1 MRTDKEC
8 KSLISSVAWSL
19 GVSPRLIS
27 VRLLDDNDKNDLRH
41 GVITKEALKCA
52 VEVWRDNGMPDY
64 ANGKTL
70 ALRYER

>member
-27 VRLLDDNDKNDLRH
+27 TRLLDDNDKNDLRH
-41 GVITKEALKCA
+41 GLVSESELECA
-52 VEVWRDNGMPDY
+52 VEVWRGNGMPDY

-70 ALRYER
+70 ALKYER